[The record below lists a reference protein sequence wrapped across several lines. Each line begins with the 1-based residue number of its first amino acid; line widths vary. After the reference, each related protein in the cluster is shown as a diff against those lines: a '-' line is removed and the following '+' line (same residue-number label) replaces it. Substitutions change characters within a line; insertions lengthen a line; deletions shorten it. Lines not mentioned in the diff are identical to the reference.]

1 MDFIF
6 DEEQTAVQEAV
17 DGIFAGMVT
26 PDRVHQVEATDE
38 RFDRELWAELARA
51 DLLGL
56 PVPEAHGGGGLG
68 MVEVALM
75 LEAHGR
81 SVAPLPLWATLVLGA
96 MPIAEFGSVALA
108 GSVLPAVAAGEVVL
122 SAALADVAGDIAV
135 GGRGDPSVTATD
147 ATDDT
152 DGGGMVLSGS
162 AFAVPFAHVAD
173 RVLVPAVVGRG
184 GAGGA
189 GIIVAAIDP
198 RAPGVTVERAVT
210 TNREVHPHLH
220 LDGVVVGP
228 DDLLAGGDPG
238 QGRRILAWMLN
249 RAWTGLCAL
258 QLGVVEAAVTQ
269 TAAYLNTRE
278 QFGRPLSTFQGTM
291 LRTADAAIDTE
302 SIRVTLWQAAWR
314 LDNGLDADRAVTV
327 ASWFASEAGQR
338 AVFATQHLHGG
349 MGADIGY
356 PIHRYFLWGKQIEL
370 LLGSPSAQLARLGR
384 QVVDGL
390 RSGGTPSIGTPSIGA
405 PATQAAR
412 A

>member
-108 GSVLPAVAAGEVVL
+108 GSVLPGVAAGEFVL

-135 GGRGDPSVTATD
+135 GGRGEPAVTATAGAGD
-147 ATDDT
+147 
-152 DGGGMVLSGS
+152 GMVLSGS

-189 GIIVAAIDP
+189 GGAGIIVAAIDP
-198 RAPGVTVERAVT
+198 RSPGVTVERAVT

-238 QGRRILAWMLN
+238 QGHRILAWMLN